1 MTIVRSY
8 RVAMFVFYVD
18 TSMAR
23 AMCTPRYRAVKKPY
37 GASLNRNNKIDFFTD
52 TILKHLKFHQ
62 PIFPRH
68 LIV

>member
-1 MTIVRSY
+1 
-8 RVAMFVFYVD
+8 MFVFYVD
-18 TSMAR
+18 TYMAR
-23 AMCTPRYRAVKKPY
+23 AMCPPRYRAVKKTLW
-37 GASLNRNNKIDFFTD
+37 SLPKQEQQKLTFFTD